1 LITIKRVKMA
11 ASLAEYCMNGD
22 IEGARNAIESGADI
36 NSRSLEGKTPL
47 MYAMWNNQ
55 NSVVEL
61 LMQNDN
67 LDVNCE
73 DSDGATALHHAVDVD
88 NDEGVRMLL
97 ADPRLQDIN
106 HKNRRGLTPLMR
118 AVARSKVNC
127 TRLLLSD
134 KRVDL
139 DTRDNYKRSPQEL
152 KRAVTV
158 EQRPI
163 SKVLLDGLY
172 DAECPLS
179 QLRGCQ
185 HVMKMI
191 WEEVAEHKRHAVAKL
206 GRTVEEV
213 VATTPSLWGTG
224 LSAVIKEAKERNLS

>member
-1 LITIKRVKMA
+1 MA

-36 NSRSLEGKTPL
+36 NSRCAQDKTGL
-47 MYAMWNNQ
+47 MYALWNNQ
-55 NSVVEL
+55 NAMVEL

-67 LDVNCE
+67 LDVNCA

-88 NDEGVRMLL
+88 NDEGARMLL

-118 AVARSKVNC
+118 AVTRSKVNC
-127 TRLLLSD
+127 ATVLLSD
-134 KRVDL
+134 TRVDL
-139 DTRDNYKRSPQEL
+139 NTRDNYKRSPQEL
-152 KRAVTV
+152 KRVVIA
-158 EQRPI
+158 EQQPI

-172 DAECPLS
+172 DAECPMS

-191 WEEVAEHKRHAVAKL
+191 WEEVGEQKRKAVAKL

-224 LSAVIKEAKERNLS
+224 LSARIKEAKEKLL

>member
-1 LITIKRVKMA
+1 VNNLKENMA
-11 ASLAEYCMNGD
+11 AILINCCMNGD

-36 NSRSLEGKTPL
+36 NSRCLQGKTAL
-47 MYAMWNNQ
+47 MYALWNNQ
-55 NSVVEL
+55 NALVQL

-67 LDVNCE
+67 LDVNGE
-73 DSDGATALHHAVDVD
+73 DNDGATALHHAVDVD
-88 NDEGVRMLL
+88 NDEGARMLL
-97 ADPRLQDIN
+97 EDCRLEDIN
-106 HKNRRGLTPLMR
+106 HKNKRGLTPLMR
-118 AVARSKVNC
+118 AVTRSKVNC
-127 TRLLLSD
+127 ATLLLSD
-134 KRVDL
+134 TRVDL

-152 KRAVTV
+152 NRVVTA

-172 DAECPLS
+172 DADCTLS

-191 WEEVAEHKRHAVAKL
+191 WEEVVEHKRKAVAKL